1 VPAERDAFRRFAA
14 GDTQAR
20 PDLRDWCGRVSRAA
34 AAGCTYSRVHVVTE
48 PATPYIRFELAAY
61 ADTSAAG
68 EQIMIIPVRDGSW
81 PAYRERISGC
91 STTRCC

>member
-1 VPAERDAFRRFAA
+1 
-14 GDTQAR
+14 
-20 PDLRDWCGRVSRAA
+20 
-34 AAGCTYSRVHVVTE
+34 VHVVTE